1 MSQTKKPSILVV
13 DDQPINVKLLQRK
26 LERHELQVLVATNGL
41 ECIQIVR
48 ESPPDLILLDVMM
61 PEMDGIETCR
71 RLKADPATATIPVL
85 FVSARTSKENKLEGL
100 QAGAVDYIT
109 KPIDLEETLAR
120 VRTHLRLQEMY
131 RQNLHLEERLG
142 EARKTAAVGAITQGI
157 AHNLNNLLGVVVGY
171 LDLIK
176 NNGNCPEP
184 IARNIARTD
193 SALNRMIHIIQ
204 QLATIAKN
212 DRHKCSPLNV
222 GNLLEDSLQRFQK
235 EHSKKPEVQLQ
246 SDLDKNTIIQT
257 NPEIFESILGK
268 LLANAWESYDPKTP
282 AKERTLQVHADAI
295 EPRGAPTL
303 RIRVIDSGLGIH
315 PSVAETLFEP
325 FATTKTAVGSG
336 MGLTI
341 ARHTL
346 RNSGGDIQLAP
357 NPDQGITATLT
368 HPIDSN

>member
-1 MSQTKKPSILVV
+1 LSQKKKPSILVV

-26 LERHELQVLVATNGL
+26 LERHELDVLVATNGL

-48 ESPPDLILLDVMM
+48 QQKPDLILLDVMM

-71 RLKADPATATIPVL
+71 RLKADPNTATIPVL
-85 FVSARTSKENKLEGL
+85 FVSARTNKENKLEGL

-131 RQNLHLEERLG
+131 RQNLHLQERLG
-142 EARKTAAVGAITQGI
+142 DARKTAAVGAITQGI

-176 NNGNCPEP
+176 NNGHCPEP

-193 SALNRMIHIIQ
+193 NALNRMIHIIQ

-212 DRHKCSPLNV
+212 ERHERSPLTV
-222 GNLLEDSLQRFQK
+222 DTLLQDSLQRFQN
-235 EHSKKPEVQLQ
+235 EHPE
-246 SDLDKNTIIQT
+246 NPIIQLHCDLADGT
-257 NPEIFESILGK
+257 TVQANPEIFESILGK
-268 LLANAWESYDPKTP
+268 ILANAWESYSKDTP
-282 AKERTLQVHADAI
+282 SEQRSLQIHADQI
-295 EPRGAPTL
+295 EQRGTPTL
-303 RIRVIDSGLGIH
+303 CIRIVDSGLGIH

-346 RNSGGDIQLAP
+346 RNIGGDIQLAP
-357 NPDQGITATLT
+357 NPGQGITATLT
-368 HPIDSN
+368 HPID

>member
-1 MSQTKKPSILVV
+1 MSQKKKPSILVV

-26 LERHELQVLVATNGL
+26 LERHELHVLVATNGL

-48 ESPPDLILLDVMM
+48 EKKPDLILLDVMM

-71 RLKADPATATIPVL
+71 RLKADPETATIPVL
-85 FVSARTSKENKLEGL
+85 FVSARTAKENKLEGL

-120 VRTHLRLQEMY
+120 VHTHLRLQEMY
-131 RQNLHLEERLG
+131 RQNLHLQERLG
-142 EARKTAAVGAITQGI
+142 DARKTAAVGAITQGI

-176 NNGNCPEP
+176 NNNQCPEP
-184 IARNIARTD
+184 VARNIARTD
-193 SALNRMIHIIQ
+193 NALNRMIHIIQ
-204 QLATIAKN
+204 QLAIIAKN
-212 DRHKCSPLNV
+212 ERHERSPLTIS
-222 GNLLEDSLQRFQK
+222 NLLQDSLQRFQT
-235 EHSKKPEVQLQ
+235 EHPKKPEIQLH
-246 SDLDKNTIIQT
+246 SDLPDSTKIQA
-257 NPEIFESILGK
+257 NPEIFESVLGK
-268 LLANAWESYDPKTP
+268 LLANAWESYHKDTP
-282 AKERTLQVHADAI
+282 NEQRSLQIHADQI
-295 EPRGAPTL
+295 EQRGTPLL
-303 RIRVIDSGLGIH
+303 RIRIIDAGLGIH

-346 RNSGGDIQLAP
+346 RNIGGDIQLTP

-368 HPIDSN
+368 HPID